1 MQEGLTVNLVLSGAT
16 LVTVVSVAVRVW
28 LSTRPQKIEQ
38 PLEIKDAEHHHYNS
52 RLCEQR
58 HQSLAGQITDI
69 YAKLNSAR
77 EGLAEIRGSLASLKT
92 QVSSIDGK
100 MDKLLEKH

>member
-1 MQEGLTVNLVLSGAT
+1 MQEGLTVNLVISGAT

-38 PLEIKDAEHHHYNS
+38 PLEIKDAEHHYNP

-58 HQSLAGQITDI
+58 HQGLAGQITDI